1 MDEKIWRNCFL
12 LCACRT
18 QGRHWVHWLLQICK
32 ARSIYYSWGRSAQ
45 KRPFQYHWKIDKL
58 TSDLYNPESFCL
70 VTRFDNFGWNP
81 FLIFPDLIR
90 ITLCSE
96 KIGEAEAVKSK
107 RKEFG
112 LEQSVPLIYI
122 FEALHI
128 FSGKG
133 IWLSR
138 RSIVWLW
145 KESFVKR
152 KLCFWKFL
160 FEPHQPQKNILISLI
175 CFHRGATTWSPVFL
189 RWMTRQKEDEQMF
202 TSLDIP
208 LSFTVLIPSKLY
220 YVSASQFSL
229 SNSDKRI
236 KKSTFKIIIIR
247 NIFVLILDSRFK
259 SSTIVQQRVANLEAH
274 QVSNQGA
281 KASWLIGIIGLKL
294 RVVGWSWI

>member
-1 MDEKIWRNCFL
+1 MQWENWK
-12 LCACRT
+12 
-18 QGRHWVHWLLQICK
+18 
-32 ARSIYYSWGRSAQ
+32 GRSSQ
-45 KRPFQYHWKIDKL
+45 IEEKKL
-58 TSDLYNPESFCL
+58 
-70 VTRFDNFGWNP
+70 
-81 FLIFPDLIR
+81 
-90 ITLCSE
+90 
-96 KIGEAEAVKSK
+96 
-107 RKEFG
+107 G
-112 LEQSVPLIYI
+112 LEQSVPLIHT
-122 FEALHI
+122 FEALHN

-189 RWMTRQKEDEQMF
+189 RWMTRQREDEQMF

-220 YVSASQFSL
+220 YVSTSQFSF

-236 KKSTFKIIIIR
+236 KKSTFLAIIII
-247 NIFVLILDSRFK
+247 NIFVLILVIFLQVKHNSSAQNCKSRGT
-259 SSTIVQQRVANLEAH
+259 SSIQSRCNSKLTVT
-274 QVSNQGA
+274 
-281 KASWLIGIIGLKL
+281 KLIGIFGPKL
-294 RVVGWSWI
+294 AVVGWSWI

>member
-45 KRPFQYHWKIDKL
+45 KRPFQYHWKIDKF
-58 TSDLYNPESFCL
+58 TFNLYNPESFCL

-175 CFHRGATTWSPVFL
+175 CFHRGATTWSPVFFEL
-189 RWMTRQKEDEQMF
+189 DDKTERRFFYSAIFLLFCSPNFFTQTFFFTR
-202 TSLDIP
+202 
-208 LSFTVLIPSKLY
+208 
-220 YVSASQFSL
+220 
-229 SNSDKRI
+229 
-236 KKSTFKIIIIR
+236 
-247 NIFVLILDSRFK
+247 
-259 SSTIVQQRVANLEAH
+259 
-274 QVSNQGA
+274 
-281 KASWLIGIIGLKL
+281 ASWFLWSFLAVQDSSISD
-294 RVVGWSWI
+294 RVGRSVCRSEPTNNQSLGSIKEWP

>member
-1 MDEKIWRNCFL
+1 MQWENWK
-12 LCACRT
+12 
-18 QGRHWVHWLLQICK
+18 
-32 ARSIYYSWGRSAQ
+32 GRSSQ
-45 KRPFQYHWKIDKL
+45 IEEKKL
-58 TSDLYNPESFCL
+58 
-70 VTRFDNFGWNP
+70 
-81 FLIFPDLIR
+81 
-90 ITLCSE
+90 
-96 KIGEAEAVKSK
+96 
-107 RKEFG
+107 G
-112 LEQSVPLIYI
+112 LEQSVPLIHT
-122 FEALHI
+122 FEALHN

-189 RWMTRQKEDEQMF
+189 RWMTRHREDEQMF

-220 YVSASQFSL
+220 YVSTSQFSF

-236 KKSTFKIIIIR
+236 KKSTFLAIIIINTR
-247 NIFVLILDSRFK
+247 PWPAFGR
-259 SSTIVQQRVANLEAH
+259 RA
-274 QVSNQGA
+274 
-281 KASWLIGIIGLKL
+281 
-294 RVVGWSWI
+294 

>member
-1 MDEKIWRNCFL
+1 MQWENWK
-12 LCACRT
+12 
-18 QGRHWVHWLLQICK
+18 
-32 ARSIYYSWGRSAQ
+32 GRSSQ
-45 KRPFQYHWKIDKL
+45 I
-58 TSDLYNPESFCL
+58 E
-70 VTRFDNFGWNP
+70 
-81 FLIFPDLIR
+81 
-90 ITLCSE
+90 E
-96 KIGEAEAVKSK
+96 KKN
-107 RKEFG
+107 G
-112 LEQSVPLIYI
+112 LEQSVPLIHT
-122 FEALHI
+122 FEALHN

-175 CFHRGATTWSPVFL
+175 CFHKGATTWSPVFL
-189 RWMTRQKEDEQMF
+189 RWMTRQREDEQMF

-220 YVSASQFSL
+220 YVSTSQFSF

-236 KKSTFKIIIIR
+236 KKSTFLAIIII

-259 SSTIVQQRVANLEAH
+259 SSTIVQQPEL
-274 QVSNQGA
+274 Q
-281 KASWLIGIIGLKL
+281 I
-294 RVVGWSWI
+294 